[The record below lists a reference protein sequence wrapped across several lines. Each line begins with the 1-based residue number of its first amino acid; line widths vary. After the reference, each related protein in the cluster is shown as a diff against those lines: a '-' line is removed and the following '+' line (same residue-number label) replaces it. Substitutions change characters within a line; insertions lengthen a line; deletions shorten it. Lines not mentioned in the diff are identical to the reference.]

1 MDRRI
6 WALATVVQTLV
17 IALVVVLVA
26 VPRGAA
32 APASA
37 PQGQATGGARPAGR
51 IDVATSISL
60 EEARVIVDAAVAQAR
75 AAGGHPVIVVV
86 DDRGDVVSMDRV
98 DGTTDYFARFAIG
111 KAKGAVALQQPT
123 LDTAGS
129 YDTNPQRFLSSL
141 SMLQGEVL
149 LIPGGVPLFD
159 GNRLVGG
166 VASAGFGPNGDE
178 PAVMAGIAAWV
189 EWRQARGR

>member
-1 MDRRI
+1 MSKRA
-6 WALATVVQTLV
+6 WALATAVQTLV
-17 IALVVVLVA
+17 VVLAIVLVA

-32 APASA
+32 APTVQPGRQEA
-37 PQGQATGGARPAGR
+37 PGSRPPGR

-60 EEARVIVDAAVAQAR
+60 EEARVIVDAAVANAR
-75 AAGGHPVIVVV
+75 AAGGHPTIVVV

-123 LDTAGS
+123 GDTAS
-129 YDTNPQRFLSSL
+129 DYDRNPQRFLSAL

-149 LIPGGVPLFD
+149 LIRGGVPLFD
-159 GNRLVGG
+159 GNRLIGG

-178 PAVMAGIAAWV
+178 PAVMAGIAAW
-189 EWRQARGR
+189 EQYRQSRGR

>member
-1 MDRRI
+1 MDKRV
-6 WALATVVQTLV
+6 WALATAAQTLV
-17 IALVVVLVA
+17 VALLIVLVMA
-26 VPRGAA
+26 PRGAA
-32 APASA
+32 APVAG
-37 PQGQATGGARPAGR
+37 PVGQATGGARPTGR
-51 IDVATSISL
+51 IDVATSITL
-60 EEARVIVDAAVAQAR
+60 EEARVIVDAAVANAR

-111 KAKGAVALQQPT
+111 KAKAAVALQQPT
-123 LDTAGS
+123 SDTAGS
-129 YDTNPQRFLSSL
+129 YDANPQRYLSSL

-159 GNRLVGG
+159 GNRLIGA

-178 PAVMAGIAAWV
+178 PAVMAGITAW
-189 EWRQARGR
+189 EQYRQARGR